1 MSVFDLY
8 QSYLNQMSNV
18 NQNQTPGIT
27 DPNYLLYLQQ
37 QQGQGGN
44 NDDNTQGGDNDN
56 NTNVVDP
63 TQANAG
69 INSFSDLTGITG
81 IGRLGN
87 LASFAL
93 GGIPGVIGNNIIGAG
108 ITGIGNMFN
117 NFRDPNTDIFGRLNE
132 VGLAAQAQNMAQ
144 ARGLTKSSA
153 LANPTTARDRAMGGG
168 GDGPSGPGPGS
179 SNNGSSGSRGG
190 GMGGFGGGADTW

>member
-1 MSVFDLY
+1 MTSPV
-8 QSYLNQMSNV
+8 
-18 NQNQTPGIT
+18 T

-37 QQGQGGN
+37 QQAAGGE
-44 NDDNTQGGDNDN
+44 NDN
-56 NTNVVDP
+56 NTNVIDP

-153 LANPTTARDRAMGGG
+153 LANPTTARDRAMGDGG
-168 GDGPSGPGPGS
+168 DGNGDGPSEGPGT
-179 SNNGSSGSRGG
+179 NSSGV
-190 GMGGFGGGADTW
+190 GGGADASTW

>member
-37 QQGQGGN
+37 QQGQGG
-44 NDDNTQGGDNDN
+44 GNDN

-69 INSFSDLTGITG
+69 INSFSDLSGITG
-81 IGRLGN
+81 IGKLGN
-87 LASFAL
+87 IASYL
-93 GGIPGVIGNNIIGAG
+93 MGGIPGVISNNILGAG
-108 ITGIGNMFN
+108 ITGIQNMYS
-117 NFRDPNTDIFGRLNE
+117 NFRDPNTDIFGRLNDT
-132 VGLAAQAQNMAQ
+132 GLAAQASNMAQ
-144 ARGLTKSSA
+144 ARGLQKQMASRPSTYS
-153 LANPTTARDRAMGGG
+153 GGYQQGPGGSG
-168 GDGPSGPGPGS
+168 GDHD
-179 SNNGSSGSRGG
+179 GG
-190 GMGGFGGGADTW
+190 ASASAQGDAAAGMGGY

>member
-1 MSVFDLY
+1 MSVYDLY
-8 QSYLNQMSNV
+8 QSYLNQISNV

-37 QQGQGGN
+37 QQGQGGE
-44 NDDNTQGGDNDN
+44 NDN

-87 LASFAL
+87 IASFMM

-108 ITGIGNMFN
+108 IKGIGNLFS
-117 NFRDPNTDIFGRLNE
+117 NFRDPNTDIFGRLNDT
-132 VGLAAQAQNMAQ
+132 GLAAQVSNMAQ
-144 ARGLTKSSA
+144 ARGLTKEISTRPSA
-153 LANPTTARDRAMGGG
+153 YSGGYQQGPGGSG
-168 GDGPSGPGPGS
+168 GDHD
-179 SNNGSSGSRGG
+179 GG
-190 GMGGFGGGADTW
+190 ASASAQGDDAAGMGGY